1 MSDSIPTLKVHP
13 PKQEEDGESDRG
25 EGEGEEKTEAV
36 RVEEEPVPAPS
47 LSDELTS
54 MSQLKEEPPHGAAV
68 MEDGQ
73 TASGERQEDEPEER
87 EKDAVQGAGAEAD
100 GEGGGGTEASKGIS
114 KVQSVF
120 ALVRNRVRS
129 QSSADWSQGRG
140 ILGVVQ
146 QATRDLVKAQGRPA
160 VETSQEASSSGAS
173 QGSGE
178 GDSRESPV
186 VMERGPEGE
195 STPEREQDL
204 EVRESKLEGKDGGG
218 GEGGE
223 EVLRSMEALRQEL
236 KEEITRLR
244 LDVQLA
250 LAGLEARLTHSLHT
264 HANASATLAKQSAA
278 TEMGSAHG
286 GAERR
291 PRPPV
296 IVGAATA
303 EAVPSSHGV
312 RRRAL
317 YRTLTTLTSTT
328 CPPPPVLP
336 RSRSEPMGGRT
347 SLARRPSNGA
357 EAAGRLPPPPQH
369 TRKPLRFKT
378 RLA

>member
-1 MSDSIPTLKVHP
+1 M
-13 PKQEEDGESDRG
+13 DRG
-25 EGEGEEKTEAV
+25 EGEGEEKIEAV
-36 RVEEEPVPAPS
+36 RVEEEHAPVPS
-47 LSDELTS
+47 LSDELPS
-54 MSQLKEEPPHGAAV
+54 MSQLKEEPQHGATV
-68 MEDGQ
+68 MEAGQ
-73 TASGERQEDEPEER
+73 TTTGEQQEDEEEEK
-87 EKDAVQGAGAEAD
+87 EKDAVQGAGAEAG

-146 QATRDLVKAQGRPA
+146 QATRDLVKAQGNRLA
-160 VETSQEASSSGAS
+160 AETSQEASSSGAD

-178 GDSRESPV
+178 GDGRGSPV

-195 STPEREQDL
+195 SAPEREQGL
-204 EVRESKLEGKDGGG
+204 EVRESKLEGKGGVGGG
-218 GEGGE
+218 GGGGE

-244 LDVQLA
+244 LDMQLA
-250 LAGLEARLTHSLHT
+250 LAGLEARLTHSLRT
-264 HANASATLAKQSAA
+264 HANASAILAKQSAPP
-278 TEMGSAHG
+278 EVGSANG
-286 GAERR
+286 GVERR

-303 EAVPSSHGV
+303 DALPTSHGV

-328 CPPPPVLP
+328 CPPPPLLP

-347 SLARRPSNGA
+347 LHARRPSNGA

-369 TRKPLRFKT
+369 IRKPLHFKP
-378 RLA
+378 RPAKPHS